1 MSKSPDAFRTISEVA
16 EYLQT
21 PAHVLRFWE
30 TKFPQI
36 RPVKRAGGRRYYR
49 PVDVALLISIKCL
62 LHDDGFTIR
71 GVQKMLREQGSR
83 QIAARSQDL
92 ADRFVETGQ
101 QNIFVD
107 DLAPNEDVAPDPV
120 QEESAPPADE
130 PLQAAF
136 ARLMPEGLTAAPTAD
151 SCSSPPPAQAMEE
164 PDTAEAPIALWVEE
178 DMDDAAAGC
187 DHAVLPFPAAPEVA
201 ASQQK
206 NNDSM
211 ISEPVMI
218 LDDMAEAS
226 ADVIGTARQMARLR
240 ALRPDRLSYAHREEL
255 GCLRDLAQDLLGRL
269 AS

>member
-49 PVDVALLISIKCL
+49 PGDVALLISIKRL

-71 GVQKMLREQGSR
+71 GVQKMLREQGIR
-83 QIAARSQDL
+83 QIADRSQDL
-92 ADRFVETGQ
+92 ADRFVEAGP
-101 QNIFVD
+101 QNVFVD
-107 DLAPNEDVAPDPV
+107 DMSLDPEPA
-120 QEESAPPADE
+120 QDDATPPAEE

-136 ARLMPEGLTAAPTAD
+136 ARLMPEGLAATPPQDAP
-151 SCSSPPPAQAMEE
+151 SPPLPMPQVEIMDDSDS
-164 PDTAEAPIALWVEE
+164 PEAPMALWVEE
-178 DMDDAAAGC
+178 DMADAADES
-187 DHAVLPFPAAPEVA
+187 DHTVFPFPAAPEIA
-201 ASQQK
+201 ASEQK

-211 ISEPVMI
+211 TSDPVMI
-218 LDDMAEAS
+218 PDDMAEAS
-226 ADVIGTARQMARLR
+226 PDVIGTARQMARLR
-240 ALRPDRLSYAHREEL
+240 AMRPDGLSYANREEL
-255 GCLRDLAQDLLGRL
+255 ACLRDLAQDLLGRL

>member
-49 PVDVALLISIKCL
+49 PDDVALLISIKRL

-71 GVQKMLREQGSR
+71 GVQKMLREQGVR
-83 QIAARSQDL
+83 QIAAQSQDL
-92 ADRFVETGQ
+92 ADRFAETGPL
-101 QNIFVD
+101 NVFV
-107 DLAPNEDVAPDPV
+107 EDTSDEDGAK
-120 QEESAPPADE
+120 PADT
-130 PLQAAF
+130 PLQDAF
-136 ARLMPEGLTAAPTAD
+136 ARLMPEGLASEPSAADATSLPHDSPPDDDEAPEAPMAVWVEDDLGDAAPD
-151 SCSSPPPAQAMEE
+151 SDS
-164 PDTAEAPIALWVEE
+164 
-178 DMDDAAAGC
+178 
-187 DHAVLPFPAAPEVA
+187 AVVPFPAAADMAAPE
-201 ASQQK
+201 QK

-211 ISEPVMI
+211 TSDSVMI
-218 LDDMAEAS
+218 LDDFAQAPAEA
-226 ADVIGTARQMARLR
+226 IGSARQMAQLR
-240 ALRPDRLSYAHREEL
+240 ALRPESLSYASREEL

>member
-49 PVDVALLISIKCL
+49 PDDVALLISIKRL

-71 GVQKMLREQGSR
+71 GVQKMLREQGAR
-83 QIAARSQDL
+83 QIAAQSQDL
-92 ADRFVETGQ
+92 ADRFAETGPL
-101 QNIFVD
+101 NIFV
-107 DLAPNEDVAPDPV
+107 EDTSDEVDAK
-120 QEESAPPADE
+120 PADT
-130 PLQAAF
+130 PLQDAF
-136 ARLMPEGLTAAPTAD
+136 ARLMPEGLASEPSAADATSLPHDSPPDDDEAPEAPMAVWVEDELGDAAPDPD
-151 SCSSPPPAQAMEE
+151 S
-164 PDTAEAPIALWVEE
+164 
-178 DMDDAAAGC
+178 
-187 DHAVLPFPAAPEVA
+187 AVISFPAAADMAAPE
-201 ASQQK
+201 QK

-211 ISEPVMI
+211 ISDSVMI
-218 LDDMAEAS
+218 LDDFAQAPAEA
-226 ADVIGTARQMARLR
+226 IGNARQMAQLR
-240 ALRPDRLSYAHREEL
+240 ALRPESLSYASREEL

>member
-49 PVDVALLISIKCL
+49 PGDVALLISIKRL
-62 LHDDGFTIR
+62 LHEDGFTIR
-71 GVQKMLREQGSR
+71 GVQKMLREQGIR
-83 QIAARSQDL
+83 QIADRSQDL
-92 ADRFVETGQ
+92 ADRFVETGP
-101 QNIFVD
+101 QNVFVD
-107 DLAPNEDVAPDPV
+107 DGPPEPAQDDA
-120 QEESAPPADE
+120 APPADD

-136 ARLMPEGLTAAPTAD
+136 ARLMPAGLAAEPPED
-151 SCSSPPPAQAMEE
+151 SPSPPPPVETMEE
-164 PDTAEAPIALWVEE
+164 PDSLEAPMALWVEE
-178 DMDDAAAGC
+178 DMDEAASGC
-187 DHAVLPFPAAPEVA
+187 DHTVFPFPAAADSA
-201 ASQQK
+201 ASEQK

-211 ISEPVMI
+211 TSEPVMI

-226 ADVIGTARQMARLR
+226 ADVIGSARQMARLR
-240 ALRPDRLSYAHREEL
+240 ALRPDTLSYANREEL